1 MIGRDR
7 ARRRA
12 NVAEPA
18 ASRRRRVAAMPFIF
32 VVVFIDVL
40 GIGIALPVLPLLV
53 GEFTASRELQ
63 SYWYGAL
70 VVVYGVMQFFC
81 APLLGALSDRFGRR
95 PLLLWSLLGLGAH
108 FLLLALAPSLA
119 WMFVARVLG
128 GTAGASFTVANAYA
142 SDVSSAERRA
152 AAFGLIGAAFGL
164 GFIFGPMIGGLLGAA
179 DLRLPFYAAA
189 GLSLINAIYGYLVV
203 PESLPSE
210 RRTSFSL
217 KRANPVSALFALVRH
232 HEVGNLV
239 AVFALMV
246 LAQLILQVTWVL
258 YTNFRFGWGPRDNGF
273 ALFLVGLVAT
283 VVQGALLSR
292 LLQRFGEVRLAL
304 AGLAVGMIA
313 YLCYGLAQHDWMMY
327 AIIVGNFLSFAAG
340 PALQA
345 VISNAMGPSEQ
356 GITMGALNS
365 INSIMF
371 VVAPAIGTPLLAA
384 VSHLPP
390 SDWKVGT
397 TFYLSAILQVI
408 ALVLARRHFAVRRVE
423 RTA

>member
-1 MIGRDR
+1 
-7 ARRRA
+7 
-12 NVAEPA
+12 
-18 ASRRRRVAAMPFIF
+18 MPFIF

-53 GEFTASRELQ
+53 GEFTASKELQ

-108 FLLLALAPSLA
+108 FLLLALAPSLG

-128 GTAGASFTVANAYA
+128 GTAGASFSVANAYA
-142 SDVSSAERRA
+142 SDVTSSDRRA
-152 AAFGLIGAAFGL
+152 AAFGLVGAAFGL

-189 GLSLINAIYGYLVV
+189 GLSLLNAAYGFFVV
-203 PESLPSE
+203 PESLPRE
-210 RRTSFSL
+210 RRAAFSIG
-217 KRANPVSALFALVRH
+217 RANPLAALSKLLRHREIGSLVIVFALV
-232 HEVGNLV
+232 
-239 AVFALMV
+239 V

-273 ALFLVGLVAT
+273 ALFCVGLVAT
-283 VVQGALLSR
+283 VVQGALLGR
-292 LLQRFGEVRLAL
+292 LLRRFGEVRLGM
-304 AGLAVGMIA
+304 AGLAVGMVA
-313 YLCYGLAQHDWMMY
+313 YLLYGLAQQGWMMY

-345 VISNAMGPSEQ
+345 VVSNAVGPAEQ
-356 GITMGALNS
+356 GVTMGALNS

-371 VVAPAIGTPLLAA
+371 VLAPAIGTPLLAQ

-390 SDWKVGT
+390 SDWRVGT
-397 TFYLSAILQVI
+397 TFFLSAILQAI
-408 ALVLARRHFAVRRVE
+408 ALVIARRHFAYQRVA
-423 RTA
+423 RAT

>member
-1 MIGRDR
+1 
-7 ARRRA
+7 
-12 NVAEPA
+12 
-18 ASRRRRVAAMPFIF
+18 MPFIF

-70 VVVYGVMQFFC
+70 VITYGVMQFFC

-95 PLLLWSLLGLGAH
+95 PTLLWSLLGLGAH

-142 SDVSSAERRA
+142 SDVTTSDRRA
-152 AAFGLIGAAFGL
+152 AAFGLVGAAFGL
-164 GFIFGPMIGGLLGAA
+164 GFIFGPMVGGLLGSI

-189 GLSLINAIYGYLVV
+189 ALSLVNATYGYFVV
-203 PESLPSE
+203 PESLPAE
-210 RRTSFSL
+210 RRRAFSIA
-217 KRANPVSALFALVRH
+217 RANPLAALSTLVRH
-232 HEVGNLV
+232 REIGSLV
-239 AVFALMV
+239 IVFALIV

-258 YTNFRFGWGPRDNGF
+258 YTNFRFGWGTRENGF
-273 ALFLVGLVAT
+273 ALFCVGLVAT
-283 VVQGALLSR
+283 VVQGALLKG
-292 LLQRFGEVRLAL
+292 LLKRFGEVKLAL
-304 AGLAVGMIA
+304 TGLAVGTVA
-313 YLCYGLAQHDWMMY
+313 YLCYGLAQHGWMMY

-345 VISNAMGPSEQ
+345 VVSNAVDPTEQ
-356 GITMGALNS
+356 GVTMGALNS
-365 INSIMF
+365 IQSIMF
-371 VVAPAIGTPLLAA
+371 VVAPAIGTPLLAQVA
-384 VSHLPP
+384 RLPP
-390 SDWKVGT
+390 TDWRVGT
-397 TFYLSAILQVI
+397 TFFVSAILQAV
-408 ALVLARRHFAVRRVE
+408 ALFLARRHFAYRDVA